1 MIGFTGLGAHRLSH
15 SVPGRNRD
23 QEVSPTGKESFP
35 QQETPS
41 SWKSLNLVNP
51 DSDNGIPGQAYEPAH
66 NQRSAGG
73 NLSSANENINAFN
86 VNYRW

>member
-1 MIGFTGLGAHRLSH
+1 MNRMMSASLVH

-41 SWKSLNLVNP
+41 SWKSYNPGNP
-51 DSDNGIPGQAYEPAH
+51 DSDNETC
-66 NQRSAGG
+66 AGTRARTQPPEVPLQTAPTG
-73 NLSSANENINAFN
+73 ELP
-86 VNYRW
+86 